1 MIRLG
6 LTAVRFTATS
16 DIVAAQRPAGKASP
30 SPIKEIATA
39 RRHSR
44 PWLMEFV
51 CTMSNIPPPDRPQ
64 GRAGNGI
71 TCANCDSRRMRFCC
85 DACRQSAFRTKKWAS
100 RYEGL
105 EPLRSVRNT
114 PESTDWN
121 GNFGDRASRICGPMR
136 IIKRELF
143 DGLLWR
149 PVVSPHDVRVEI
161 ARLGAAP
168 TDAIAPAR
176 IKKG

>member
-1 MIRLG
+1 MPVGNLLSGQKNGLLG
-6 LTAVRFTATS
+6 
-16 DIVAAQRPAGKASP
+16 
-30 SPIKEIATA
+30 
-39 RRHSR
+39 
-44 PWLMEFV
+44 
-51 CTMSNIPPPDRPQ
+51 
-64 GRAGNGI
+64 
-71 TCANCDSRRMRFCC
+71 
-85 DACRQSAFRTKKWAS
+85 TKDWS
-100 RYEGL
+100 RYDQFEIR
-105 EPLRSVRNT
+105 PK
-114 PESTDWN
+114 STDWN